1 MSDPIHDERDRGPQ
15 AGEWVAPG
23 AGVHPV
29 LSCVETID
37 RALKDVRDVQPH
49 FMTVPD
55 KAEALVALARLGD
68 QVAALRMRIL
78 ATADDV
84 AAEHAARDTAAWL
97 TTTTRSDRRA
107 NRTEQDLAKALDVRW
122 TQVAAAVG
130 DGRVNLSQARVIV
143 HALDDLPETD
153 IPAEVL
159 ADAEA
164 HLVELAQAYGPEQL
178 AVLGRKILEVVAPDT
193 YEAQEAKKLE
203 QEEQRAWEQTSYTS
217 KKLGDG
223 STRISVKIPDAAAVR
238 LRGYLEAFTSPRHDA
253 MAGDH
258 LSGLGEGDRIPTKR
272 KLGQA
277 FCSFLEAADPDRV
290 PLQGGDA
297 TTVLVTTTLDA
308 LRDGLAAAGV
318 SDTDRIS
325 AAEARRLACT
335 AKIIPA
341 VLGGNSEVLDLGRTR
356 RLFTPAQ
363 RKALQVRDRS
373 CRAEGCTIPAAWT
386 EAHHLKAWSRGGS
399 TDLDNA
405 VLLCNWHHHRAHDAR
420 YHHDQLPNGDVRFH
434 RRR

>member
-1 MSDPIHDERDRGPQ
+1 
-15 AGEWVAPG
+15 
-23 AGVHPV
+23 VHPV
-29 LSCVETID
+29 LGCVETID

-49 FMTVPD
+49 FMTVSD

-68 QVAALRMRIL
+68 QVAALRMRLL
-78 ATADDV
+78 ATAEDV
-84 AAEHAARDTAAWL
+84 AAEHAARDAAAWL
-97 TTTTRSDRRA
+97 TTTTRGDRRA
-107 NRTEQDLAKALDVRW
+107 NRAEQELATALEVRW
-122 TQVAAAVG
+122 TQVAAGLG
-130 DGRVNLSQARVIV
+130 DGRVNLAQAKVIT
-143 HALDDLPETD
+143 HALEDLPETD
-153 IPAEVL
+153 VPEQVL

-164 HLVELAQAYGPEQL
+164 HLVELAATYGPEQL

-193 YEAQEAKKLE
+193 FEAQEAKKLE
-203 QEEQRAWEQTSYTS
+203 QEEQRARETTSYTS

-223 STRISVKIPDAAAVR
+223 STRISLKIPDAAAAR

-253 MAGDH
+253 MTGDH
-258 LSGLGEGDRIPTKR
+258 VSGLGEGDRIPTKR

-277 FCSFLEAADPDRV
+277 FCAFLEAADPDRL

-297 TTVLVTTTLDA
+297 TTLLVTTTLDA

-335 AKIIPA
+335 AKIIPV

-386 EAHHLKAWSRGGS
+386 EAHHLDAWSRGGN

-405 VLLCNWHHHRAHDAR
+405 VLLCSWHHHRAHDTR
-420 YHHDQLPNGDVRFH
+420 YRHDHLPNGDIRFH